1 MFRTPVPA
9 PARIPAKMFKNMA
22 SVLETNP
29 GHWSLLDRF
38 MTPRTPQ
45 KADDRVVLAILG
57 GAFAS
62 VACLS
67 AVLMATRFTA

>member
-1 MFRTPVPA
+1 VFKSVFPTQ
-9 PARIPAKMFKNMA
+9 ARIPAKLLKNIGPIIEA
-22 SVLETNP
+22 NA
-29 GHWSLLDRF
+29 HQWALLDRF

-57 GAFAS
+57 GAFGA

-67 AVLMATRFTA
+67 AVLLATRFSL